1 MKGLPLSER
10 LQNEIEE
17 AAPKAQW
24 TRPQVDRL
32 IAGGAEGSADISTDG
47 IDNPS

>member
-1 MKGLPLSER
+1 MIVDQQQPEQIDGVTSAEPR
-10 LQNEIEE
+10 
-17 AAPKAQW
+17 ADW

-47 IDNPS
+47 IDVPS